1 MKKSRINY
9 FFVAV
14 LLILVTLV
22 SCDIRRKL
30 KEEEQEK
37 IANYLASNPDLAFQQ
52 KPSGLYY
59 LDVVV
64 GGGPQAETNDSAMVF
79 YNMKSLD
86 GKLFETNVGSTDTLR
101 VLVNGG
107 KLDVK
112 GFEEGISYMREGGQA
127 LLLVPSKL
135 AFGEEGKSVVGGY
148 TPLLFDCY
156 LVRLKKHSAR

>member
-1 MKKSRINY
+1 MKKIRIKY
-9 FFVAV
+9 YLIAV
-14 LLILVTLV
+14 LLMMIALT
-22 SCDIRRKL
+22 SCDIRKKL
-30 KEEEQEK
+30 KEEEQAK
-37 IANYLASNPDLAFQQ
+37 IRDYLASNPDLAFQQ

-64 GGGPQAETNDSAMVF
+64 GSGPEAETNDTAMVF

-112 GFEEGISYMREGGQA
+112 GLDEGITYMREGGQSI
-127 LLLVPSKL
+127 LLVPSKL
-135 AFGEEGKSVVGGY
+135 AFGGEGKSVVGGY

-156 LVRLKKHSAR
+156 LVRLKKHSTR